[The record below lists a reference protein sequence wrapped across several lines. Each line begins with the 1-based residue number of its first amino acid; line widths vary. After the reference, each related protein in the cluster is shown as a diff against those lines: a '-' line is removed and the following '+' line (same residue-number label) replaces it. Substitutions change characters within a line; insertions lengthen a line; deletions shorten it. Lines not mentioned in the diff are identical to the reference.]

1 MIWLLTGILL
11 AMYSYICWRSV
22 RNGLLVLIGA
32 LPLYLI
38 KLDLFSI
45 PTTVLELMIGV
56 VFIFWAASLLKKK
69 FVIASGSEATSI
81 SNAQDSSLSRLLP
94 FVAMTRTIARAPKL
108 NLVLLGTVLIIIGAI
123 LGLSQTSDLASSLNA
138 VKSFLIEPILVGAMI
153 FSVESRSK
161 KIKLNDWMFALAVPM
176 SILSLY
182 AIFQWLTSFGIP
194 DAWFLER
201 RVTSFFPYPNALG
214 HFVAPIVTLMIV
226 WFMQR
231 GVRRLGVRDILLLS
245 TIPLGL
251 IALFLSQTEAAWV
264 AIAATVVI
272 AGIVINKHRK
282 AWIAIAILGAI
293 FSVTVP
299 QARHKLMLNDWS
311 GQTRTA
317 QWKETSNFLSN
328 SHQNFLLGAGPNNYP
343 TAIAPYHTHEH
354 LEIFQQP
361 HNIFLNIW
369 VEYGLL
375 GLTGF
380 LILTSAI
387 ISKIFRSKPS
397 ASLRAVAKQP
407 FRFSGLSNVSI
418 TSNPATLAITAAL
431 LEMSIHGLVDVPY
444 FKNDLSV
451 LVWALVALLLISSYD
466 TEQ

>member
-38 KLDLFSI
+38 KLNFFSI
-45 PTTVLELMIGV
+45 PTTMLELMIGV
-56 VFIFWAASLLKKK
+56 VFVFWVTRELGNTRKPSTSLRAAAKQPFRLSS
-69 FVIASGSEATSI
+69 V
-81 SNAQDSSLSRLLP
+81 SNNRFDLA
-94 FVAMTRTIARAPKL
+94 
-108 NLVLLGTVLIIIGAI
+108 LLGTVLLVIGAI

-138 VKSFLIEPILVGAMI
+138 MKSFLIEPILVGAMI

-182 AIFQWLTSFGIP
+182 AIFQWFTGFGIP

-231 GVRRLGVRDILLLS
+231 GVRRLGVRDIVLLS

-264 AIAATVVI
+264 AITATVVI

-282 AWIAIAILGAI
+282 AWIAIALLGAL
-293 FSVTVP
+293 FAVAVP

-317 QWKETSNFLSN
+317 QWEETENFLSN
-328 SHQNFLLGAGPNNYP
+328 SHQNFFLGAGPNNYP

-387 ISKIFRSKPS
+387 FST
-397 ASLRAVAKQP
+397 SLRTGVKQP
-407 FRFSGLSNVSI
+407 FRLSDVGNIGS

-451 LVWALVALLLISSYD
+451 LIWALVALMLLSSYD
-466 TEQ
+466 TNQCTESPTCFTGR